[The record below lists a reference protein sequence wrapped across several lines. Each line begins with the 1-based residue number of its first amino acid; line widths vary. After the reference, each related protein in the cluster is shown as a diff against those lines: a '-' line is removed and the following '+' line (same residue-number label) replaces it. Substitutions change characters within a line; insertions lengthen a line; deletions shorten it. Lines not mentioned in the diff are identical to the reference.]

1 MERNNSCIA
10 TNEDLDYDPKQT
22 TDKVSPEKWTA
33 GAEEVEFDEDFLYDT
48 RVRHHRVELGPQSD
62 HSLQFMPILRSSSPD
77 DARRAISHIMQRN
90 DSYAGQSHT
99 KSPVTNRAPVT
110 DDTALLTVSPPSKPR
125 RPSWPP
131 QVVHADGGTHSRQLV
146 RPYTVPSFAGDTPGP
161 SSSTAA
167 QQNTIGNTH
176 SKCLGSYDP
185 SVNQVNESRE
195 TYPLPPDFATSLSSD
210 GRRRMEGVS
219 LPASIVPLHY

>member
-1 MERNNSCIA
+1 MIRHFWTDDFYLSLFPSIA
-10 TNEDLDYDPKQT
+10 S
-22 TDKVSPEKWTA
+22 V
-33 GAEEVEFDEDFLYDT
+33 VEMLSHQIREHQD
-48 RVRHHRVELGPQSD
+48 VPSIGPGVGSV
-62 HSLQFMPILRSSSPD
+62 MPF
-77 DARRAISHIMQRN
+77 N
-90 DSYAGQSHT
+90 GQSHA
-99 KSPVTNRAPVT
+99 KRPVINGAPVP
-110 DDTALLTVSPPSKPR
+110 DDIALVTVSSPSKLR